1 MPAAP
6 WRLLCCSR
14 DRGEQD
20 RVEGRS
26 RMTVWGLS
34 EKEAH
39 YRPAPEPDVRC
50 TVANTCFLRSRWA
63 GADWCGDQS
72 KAPPPA
78 INSRRAAAQLEAD
91 CQAGRCWEAF
101 SYCVSVPDRVFPL
114 RADCPVPPSELAAL
128 NEHALAAPLAARIP
142 IGDHERPLAAAGRLY
157 PSMRHSTLTA
167 LTRRL

>member
-1 MPAAP
+1 MCGTATAPATLQAAGIFRGVRCP
-6 WRLLCCSR
+6 PSVEKSRRTTDLL
-14 DRGEQD
+14 
-20 RVEGRS
+20 RS
-26 RMTVWGLS
+26 RMC
-34 EKEAH
+34 A
-39 YRPAPEPDVRC
+39 A
-50 TVANTCFLRSRWA
+50 TVANTCFRRSRWA